1 MRISRYFTD
10 LMATYIAE
18 VDDLKT
24 DSGGSDVLNAR
35 LKDKRSQLFD
45 LMPMIKT
52 NPEMVAVIFH
62 KSISIN
68 NAKTLLSYLDKE
80 PVQFP
85 TWASVSSSV
94 TFQPWAAE
102 YVATLENSEGGEEF
116 LLTAVMLEYL
126 LGRYDVSEEHAN
138 DRDDEA
144 SDDDDEDSPDLSEAG
159 GEWMTEQGF
168 DSHQ

>member
-1 MRISRYFTD
+1 
-10 LMATYIAE
+10 
-18 VDDLKT
+18 
-24 DSGGSDVLNAR
+24 
-35 LKDKRSQLFD
+35 
-45 LMPMIKT
+45 
-52 NPEMVAVIFH
+52 
-62 KSISIN
+62 
-68 NAKTLLSYLDKE
+68 
-80 PVQFP
+80 
-85 TWASVSSSV
+85 V

-102 YVATLENSEGGEEF
+102 YVTTLENSEGGEEF

-144 SDDDDEDSPDLSEAG
+144 SDDDNDDSPDLAEAG